1 MKPLRV
7 RKCKAIHD
15 DIKCGIT
22 YIPAEPWA
30 LWCSDSCRAALKLAE
45 YEKKLEQAKRANK
58 KKINQ
63 EAKEKRQAHAKRK
76 QEVRLLS
83 WFHNK
88 ARVAC
93 NSYIRRRDRNDCC
106 ISCDKP
112 LAFEDKY
119 DAGHW
124 KTQGAHKWIAY
135 DEVNVN
141 GQCTEC
147 NCYKDGNEAA
157 QRPRLVAKW
166 GIDEVERLEQSG
178 KNLGNKSYTRDDL
191 LEIEKHYKAKL
202 KELQLNCE

>member
-1 MKPLRV
+1 MKIRD
-7 RKCKAIHD
+7 RKCKAKID
-15 DIKCGIT
+15 GIKCGQKFT
-22 YIPAEPWA
+22 PELPWQE
-30 LWCSDSCRAALKLAE
+30 WCSNDHQIVMAMDKLDKVRNKQCQE
-45 YEKKLEQAKRANK
+45 RKKQTKAIKWAANK
-58 KKINQ
+58 
-63 EAKEKRQAHAKRK
+63 AHQKRK
-76 QEVRLLS
+76 RELRPLS

-93 NSYIRRRDRNDCC
+93 NTYIRYRDRNDCC
-106 ISCDKP
+106 ISCEKP

-166 GIDEVERLEQSG
+166 GIEEVERLEQSA
-178 KNLGNKSYTRDDL
+178 KNLGDKSYTRDEL
-191 LEIEKHYKAKL
+191 LEIEKHYKEKL
-202 KELQLNCE
+202 KQL